1 MRRFA
6 AVVAIG
12 LGVLFSC
19 ALGCS
24 PPVEADQ
31 QAGPAAKDRP
41 PRTPPLPSGERAGLR
56 GGEQVGLALSSRE
69 SGKEEENELIESA
82 SSSSPDPEDRETET
96 EDDAPLIDPMSANA
110 ACYVCHMTFIRE
122 EFSQVHLKE
131 KITCIECHG
140 VSGPHAN
147 DENIGATPPDITF
160 ERGEVD
166 ASCAECHDEHDVPA
180 REIIARSLER
190 QLPDSSPIC
199 TDCHGTH
206 KIEQA
211 EEEAEEDAE
220 KAKEE
225 GGTGPGKSTA
235 AGLPEARSRAVSV
248 QTY

>member
-6 AVVAIG
+6 AVLAIG
-12 LGVLFSC
+12 LGVLLAF
-19 ALGCS
+19 ALWRGPS
-24 PPVEADQ
+24 AEVEQ
-31 QAGPAAKDRP
+31 QAGPPAKDGP
-41 PRTPPLPSGERAGLR
+41 VHTPPLPSGERVGVR
-56 GGEQVGLALSSRE
+56 GDQQVGPSLSSQQSAKGEQ
-69 SGKEEENELIESA
+69 NEHVESA
-82 SSSSPDPEDRETET
+82 SPSPPDPEDRETET

-110 ACYVCHMTFIRE
+110 ACYVCHMTFIWE

-160 ERGEVD
+160 ERGEVE

-180 REIIARSLER
+180 RKIIARSLER

-211 EEEAEEDAE
+211 EEEEEQEA
-220 KAKEE
+220 
-225 GGTGPGKSTA
+225 GSGTA
-235 AGLPEARSRAVSV
+235 ASNAAPAGDD
-248 QTY
+248 